1 MSSANR
7 TVCWVTG
14 ASSGIGL
21 AIAEALVQDGH
32 FVVISARGEA
42 ALAQA
47 LERLHT
53 LSPNAAAVS
62 VDVTSFDAVR
72 SAVAQIESDYGPVSI
87 LVANAGMNV
96 AARAWGELSSSDFDQ
111 VTQINLN
118 GVYYTI
124 DAVLPSMRALKS
136 GLVINIAS
144 WAGRFVSAKPG
155 PSYSAAKAAV
165 IALTTSLN
173 ASEYQHGI
181 RACAL
186 SPAEVATPAMSRRKV
201 PPTEAALSKMLKP
214 EDIAAA
220 VRFVASM
227 PRHVCVNELVISP
240 VWNGAYGA
248 PQL

>member
-1 MSSANR
+1 MSSHWKN
-7 TVCWVTG
+7 VCWVTG

-21 AIAEALVQDGH
+21 AIAEALVADDH
-32 FVVISARGEA
+32 FVVISARGEP
-42 ALAQA
+42 ALEDA
-47 LERLHT
+47 LERLHAIG
-53 LSPNAAAVS
+53 PNAAAVS
-62 VDVTSFDAVR
+62 VDVTSFDAVKNAAAFIEAQYG
-72 SAVAQIESDYGPVSI
+72 AVTI

-96 AARAWGELSSSDFDQ
+96 ASRAWGELSSTDFDQ
-111 VTQINLN
+111 VMQINLS

-124 DAVLPSMRALKS
+124 DAVLPAMRQRK
-136 GLVINIAS
+136 GGIVINIAS

-173 ASEYQHGI
+173 ASEFKHGI

-186 SPAEVATPAMSRRKV
+186 SPAEVATPAMMRRKV
-201 PPTEAALSKMLKP
+201 PPSAAALRQMLKP
-214 EDIAAA
+214 EDIAAV

-227 PRHVCVNELVISP
+227 PAHVCINELVISP
-240 VWNGAYGA
+240 VWNGAFGA

>member
-1 MSSANR
+1 MTSLVKS
-7 TVCWVTG
+7 VCWITG

-21 AIAEALVQDGH
+21 AIAETLVEFGH
-32 FVVISARGEA
+32 FVVISARGEP
-42 ALAQA
+42 ALATA
-47 LERLHT
+47 LERLHKIG
-53 LSPNAAAVS
+53 PNAAAVS
-62 VDVTSFDAVR
+62 VDVSSFDEVL
-72 SAVAQIESDYGPVSI
+72 SAATRIEAQYGPIGI

-96 AARAWGELSSSDFDQ
+96 AARAWGELSSTDFDQ

-124 DAVLPSMRALKS
+124 DAVLPSMRERKE
-136 GLVINIAS
+136 GLIINIAS

-173 ASEYQHGI
+173 ASEYKNGI

-186 SPAEVATPAMSRRKV
+186 SPAEVATPAMMRRQV

-227 PRHVCVNELVISP
+227 PSHVCINELVISP